1 MSGDVRFARVIRTT
15 NKLFLFMKI
24 KIKEKSF
31 SKYGFRNDDT
41 DSNDAVGLARFA
53 RNSAET
59 VHIHKIFTL
68 GN

>member
-1 MSGDVRFARVIRTT
+1 
-15 NKLFLFMKI
+15 MKI

-41 DSNDAVGLARFA
+41 DSNDAVALARFA
-53 RNSAET
+53 RNSEET
-59 VHIHKIFTL
+59 VPIHKIFTL